1 MMMNQRFRDVRSLWL
16 QSDALRLGM
25 NWSEEDTDKMHI
37 LVDDVQ
43 GDSHPGSFHLDVLNE
58 EACIGV
64 YEAGGKPA
72 KFHVTDICDGWA
84 QGHDGM
90 NYILPSR
97 EVIADMVEIHASVV
111 PWDGMI
117 LLSGCDKSAPAH
129 LMAAARMDLPAI
141 HIPSGS
147 MRSGPDISTSGL
159 AGPITARAKKG
170 LATQKEIRDY
180 QLTGCPSCG
189 ACQFMGTASTMQC
202 MTEALGMALPGT
214 AVMPATFMDI
224 RRMARAAGKAVINLA
239 KQGITAGQI
248 LTPAAFENAVKVHAA
263 IGGSTNALIH
273 LPAIAHELDFELDP
287 QLFDRIGQQIKYL
300 TNIQPSGKYVTE
312 LFWFAGG
319 IPMIQW
325 LLRDQLDLTVMTVTG
340 NSLGDNLER
349 LWQDGF
355 FDRNRN
361 YLKTYSILPQ
371 EIIRS
376 PEQSDK
382 SGSIA
387 VLYGNI
393 APDGAVVKYSA
404 VAENM
409 HSHTGTAAVFD
420 SEEAAQAAI
429 IEGKIAA
436 GAVVVIRYEGPKGS
450 GMPEMFMTTDAIVFD
465 EKLNGTVAL
474 LTDGRFSGASR
485 GPCIGHISPE
495 AVEGGPIALLEDGD
509 LIEIDIPGRR
519 LNVTGVNGKAMDAAE
534 VNEIMASRR
543 LAWKLPEQPP
553 RRGILGRYTRNAV
566 SAMAGAYMK

>member
-1 MMMNQRFRDVRSLWL
+1 MMMNQRFRDVRNLWL

-25 NWSEEDTDKMHI
+25 NWSEEDTNKMHI

-97 EVIADMVEIHASVV
+97 EAIADMVEIHASVV

-129 LMAAARMDLPAI
+129 LMAAARMNMPAI

-170 LATQKEIRDY
+170 LAAEKEIRDY

-202 MTEALGMALPGT
+202 MAEALGMSLPGT

-239 KQGITAGQI
+239 KNGITTDKI
-248 LTPAAFENAVKVHAA
+248 LTPQAFENAIKVHAA
-263 IGGSTNALIH
+263 IGGSTNALLH
-273 LPAIAHELDFELDP
+273 LPAIAHELNIELDP
-287 QLFDRIGQQIKYL
+287 KKFDQIGQKIKYL

-325 LLRDQLDLTVMTVTG
+325 LLKEQLDLTVMTVTG
-340 NSLGDNLER
+340 RALGDNLER
-349 LWQDGF
+349 MWQDGF
-355 FDRNRN
+355 FDRGKNH
-361 YLKTYSILPQ
+361 LKTYSILPQ
-371 EIIRS
+371 EIIKE
-376 PEQSDK
+376 PEQSGK
-382 SGSIA
+382 YGSIA
-387 VLYGNI
+387 ILYGNI
-393 APDGAVVKYSA
+393 APEGAVVKYSA
-404 VAENM
+404 IIETM
-409 HSHTGTAAVFD
+409 HKHTGAAAVFN
-420 SEEAAQAAI
+420 SEEAAQKAI
-429 IEGKIAA
+429 IEGEIEA

-450 GMPEMFMTTDAIVFD
+450 GMPEMFMTTDAIVYD

-474 LTDGRFSGASR
+474 ITDGRFSGASR

-495 AVEGGPIALLEDGD
+495 AVEGGPIALLENGD
-509 LIEIDIPGRR
+509 LIEIDIPGRG
-519 LNVTGVNGKAMDAAE
+519 LNITGVKGTLLPATE
-534 VNEIMASRR
+534 VNEIMEERR
-543 LAWKLPEQPP
+543 SAWQLPEQKVK
-553 RRGILGRYTRNAV
+553 RGILGRYTRNAV